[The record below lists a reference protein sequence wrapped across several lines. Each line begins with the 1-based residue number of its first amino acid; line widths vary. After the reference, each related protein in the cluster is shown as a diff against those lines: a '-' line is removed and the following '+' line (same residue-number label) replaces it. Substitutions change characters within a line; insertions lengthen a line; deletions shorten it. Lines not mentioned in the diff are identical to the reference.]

1 MRVVVVGAGA
11 TGGFLGGFLARA
23 GQEVTLVARGAHLE
37 AMRRRGL
44 TVRTAGGEFVV
55 RPDCTDELDAVGEA
69 DAAFL
74 AVKAHAVAPLAPRL
88 GKLLGP
94 GTALVT
100 LQNGLP
106 WWYFQRHGGPL
117 DGTRLETVDPDG
129 GIERHLDASHVVGAV
144 VYAATS
150 VVEPGVIDH
159 AEGTR
164 FTIGELDGSRSERC
178 QAISGAL
185 AEAGLRC
192 PVRTDIRKEIWLKLI
207 GNAVLNPLSALTRA
221 SLAALGGDPGTRAVA
236 LEAMHEAVR
245 VAGAIGVELDLSVE
259 QRLEGATRVG
269 EHKTSMLQD
278 VEAGRPLEIDALVGA
293 VVETGHLAGLELP
306 RLEMLYACV
315 KLLDRVLRDA

>member
-23 GQEVTLVARGAHLE
+23 GHDVTLVARGAHLE
-37 AMRRRGL
+37 AMRRAGL
-44 TVRTAGGEFVV
+44 AVRTAEGEFTV
-55 RPDCTDELDAVGEA
+55 RPDCTGELDAVGEA
-69 DAAFL
+69 QVAFL

-88 GKLLGP
+88 GKLLRP

-117 DGTRLETVDPDG
+117 DGTRLETVDPG
-129 GIERHLDASHVVGAV
+129 GVIERNLDPRQVVGAV
-144 VYAATS
+144 VYAASS
-150 VVEPGVIDH
+150 VVEPGVIEH
-159 AEGTR
+159 MEGTR

-178 QAISGAL
+178 RAISTAL
-185 AEAGLRC
+185 TEAGLRC

-221 SLAALGGDPGTRAVA
+221 SLAAIGGDAGARALA
-236 LEAMHEAVR
+236 LEAMSEAVR
-245 VAGAIGVELDLSVE
+245 VAGAVGVELDLSVE
-259 QRLEGATRVG
+259 QRLAGAARVG
-269 EHKTSMLQD
+269 EHRTSMLQD
-278 VEAGRPLEIDALVGA
+278 VEAGRPLEVDALLGG
-293 VVETGHLAGLELP
+293 VVETGHLVGLELP

-315 KLLDRVLRDA
+315 KLLDHSLRHG